1 MTTVITTSLFTMLM
15 SQSSD
20 PYIRMREEKDF
31 FESMARALIRNSLD
45 IHVENVFRLGKLF
58 DDNATKP
65 RLMLVWLKTKEH
77 VDVLF
82 KKRL

>member
-1 MTTVITTSLFTMLM
+1 
-15 SQSSD
+15 
-20 PYIRMREEKDF
+20 MREEKDF